1 MSMMVHNGT
10 GWEPWAE
17 ETGGGGGPDLT
28 GLVDRSA
35 TDLDLSGL
43 GDTGSIGDNVFR
55 DCSSLTSLTLPAD
68 MTGSIG
74 ASAFRDCSSLTSITL
89 PPGMTGTIGTYAFYN
104 CTSLTSLILPPGMTG
119 TIGTSTFHACP
130 SLTSITLPPGM
141 TGPIGSSAFYG
152 CSSLTSLTLP
162 AGMTGSIGNYAFRNC
177 SALEYLMLRST
188 SVVALSSTQ
197 SLQGTTCL
205 IYVPADL
212 VDAYKTA
219 ANWSTLA
226 ARIHPIPEALL

>member
-43 GDTGSIGDNVFR
+43 GDTGSIGTYAFYN
-55 DCSSLTSLTLPAD
+55 CTSLTSLTLPPGMTGSIGTYAFCNCTSLTSLTLPPG

-74 ASAFRDCSSLTSITL
+74 ASAFRDCTSLTSITL

-104 CTSLTSLILPPGMTG
+104 CTSLTSL
-119 TIGTSTFHACP
+119 
-130 SLTSITLPPGM
+130 
-141 TGPIGSSAFYG
+141 
-152 CSSLTSLTLP
+152 TLP
-162 AGMTGSIGNYAFRNC
+162 AGMTGSISSYAFRNC

-188 SVVALSSTQ
+188 SVVALSSTLA
-197 SLQGTTCL
+197 LQGTTCL